1 MNNPLGL
8 SKTNLNDI
16 FLDVNTLYRDNVE
29 EVISEHVLRGL
40 KKLFENALKAEVL
53 GYVKARWYK
62 RSKIRVDS
70 RNGFRYR
77 NLTTAFGVVRVI
89 QVPRTRRK
97 GYQFKL
103 FERYQRRW
111 RKVDQFIREIFIGG
125 VSTRNVG
132 WVMRSLV
139 GKTVSASTVSSVC
152 KVLDHEVGQF
162 HRQPLADDYVYLF
175 LDGVRQRLVSC
186 GRAVKKLVLVA
197 YGIKTNGQRVV
208 IDFWLA
214 KSESE
219 HDWTVFLNSLYQRG
233 LAGKNLR
240 LIITDGAPGLLKA
253 LDMWYPHVERQR
265 CWVHKEQNVAKYIPR
280 RYQKECL
287 GELKQIY
294 LASSYRAG
302 VKRYQRWCRKW
313 RDLVPKAVQCLEK
326 DIEELLVF
334 YRQDKKLWVKIR
346 TTNAI
351 ERLFKEL
358 RRRTRPM
365 NLFANEE
372 SCQRIV
378 YALFAKYNK
387 KWEDR
392 RYAIF

>member
-8 SKTNLNDI
+8 SKTKLNDI

-40 KKLFENALKAEVL
+40 KKLFDDALKAEVL

-62 RSKIRVDS
+62 RSKARVDS
-70 RNGFRYR
+70 RNGYRYR
-77 NLTTAFGVVRVI
+77 NLTTAFGVVEAI
-89 QVPRTRRK
+89 AVPRTRK
-97 GYQFKL
+97 TGYQPQA

-111 RKVDQFIREIFIGG
+111 HKVDRFIREIFIGG

-139 GKTVSASTVSSVC
+139 GKTVSASTVSSVT
-152 KVLDHEVGQF
+152 KVLDHEVRQF
-162 HRQPLADDYVYLF
+162 HRQPIADEYGYLF

-186 GRAVKKLVLVA
+186 GKAVKKVVLVA
-197 YGIKTNGQRVV
+197 YGIKRNGQRAVL
-208 IDFWLA
+208 DFRVA

-233 LAGKNLR
+233 LQGKGLR

-253 LDMWYPHVERQR
+253 LDMLYPHVARQR
-265 CWVHKEQNVAKYIPR
+265 CWVHKERNVANYIPR
-280 RYQKECL
+280 RHQKECL

-294 LASSYRAG
+294 LAASYRAG
-302 VKRYQRWCRKW
+302 VKHYQHWCRKW

-334 YRQDKKLWVKIR
+334 YKQDKKLWVKIR